1 MCMATSLCDIHSHQ
15 LEHGIPITLTF
26 QPCVATVDVGGWL
39 TWIDVPT
46 HFMAY
51 TVMVIVNPYYWW
63 VMSRPLYDIH
73 SIHSLR
79 GVEYDRCIA
88 RSPYDWHVALRM
100 YPIGHFNRR
109 YIIGFQHAV
118 LGHYAQP
125 CRSHDWFTYSTRLL
139 PFLGEDNRLPTTC
152 RTRSSRHFRSR
163 PLVLRYE
170 PQTPSPWPN
179 CS

>member
-1 MCMATSLCDIHSHQ
+1 MIST
-15 LEHGIPITLTF
+15 
-26 QPCVATVDVGGWL
+26 
-39 TWIDVPT
+39 
-46 HFMAY
+46 
-51 TVMVIVNPYYWW
+51 
-63 VMSRPLYDIH
+63 R
-73 SIHSLR
+73 SI
-79 GVEYDRCIA
+79 RCAGLNTI
-88 RSPYDWHVALRM
+88 VALPVRRM
-100 YPIGHFNRR
+100 TGTLHYGCTLLGISIDAVRLSIYRLPLGCSRYYKRLAPISDQHDVSDELTCLCVD
-109 YIIGFQHAV
+109 IIGFQHAV